1 MEIVRSVY
9 TDLIFH
15 IFAHMK
21 IDNASDIY
29 EEDYVASIEKELNHK
44 TVVPES
50 ITAYYCANFERLAF
64 VNFLPYFMAKNTDEV
79 CYMIRHVGMAT
90 EEDNAKFIEPFC
102 DVLKDISADY
112 IAYWE
117 RKANEQHELYEGLKS
132 YVNERALQMSHFF
145 ENLRETTNT
154 KLMVIVSE
162 SLRCNGRA
170 TQMGDTC
177 VVTLPMLCERY
188 SMSQIFMQ
196 LVHECTHMIT
206 DPLID
211 SIRMDDGSHDIAE
224 CQVMLFDLWLFERY
238 GNEFRD
244 EYIKWLSQETLD
256 ECDKNLSNEQK
267 VKLRECFEL
276 TKQNKEN

>member
-29 EEDYVASIEKELNHK
+29 DEAYVVNMEKELNHK
-44 TVVPES
+44 TVIPES
-50 ITAYYCANFERLAF
+50 VTAYYCANFERLAF
-64 VNFLPYFMAKNTDEV
+64 VNFLPYFVAKNVDEV
-79 CYMIRHVGMAT
+79 CYMIRQVGMTT
-90 EEDNAKFIEPFC
+90 EEDVDKFIIPFC
-102 DVLKDISADY
+102 DVLKAISTDY

-117 RKANEQHELYEGLKS
+117 RKADEQHAVYEGLKAYIS
-132 YVNERALQMSHFF
+132 EKSLQMRHFF
-145 ENLRETTNT
+145 ESLRETTNT
-154 KLMVIVSE
+154 ELKVIVSE

-170 TQMGDTC
+170 TIMGNTC
-177 VVTLPMLCERY
+177 VVTLPMPSEQY
-188 SMSQIFMQ
+188 SMQQIFMQ
-196 LVHECTHMIT
+196 LIHECTHMIT
-206 DPLID
+206 DPLLA

-244 EYIKWLSQETLD
+244 EYVKWLSQETLD
-256 ECDKNLSNEQK
+256 ECEKNLSDEQK
-267 VKLRECFEL
+267 GKLKECFL
-276 TKQNKEN
+276 SL

>member
-29 EEDYVASIEKELNHK
+29 DEAYVVNMEKELNYK
-44 TVVPES
+44 TVIPES
-50 ITAYYCANFERLAF
+50 VTAYYCANFERLAF
-64 VNFLPYFMAKNTDEV
+64 VNFLPYFMAKNVDEV
-79 CYMIRHVGMAT
+79 CYMIRQVGMTT
-90 EEDNAKFIEPFC
+90 EEDVDKFIIPFC
-102 DVLKDISADY
+102 DVLNAISTDY

-117 RKANEQHELYEGLKS
+117 RKADEQQAVYEGLKAYIS
-132 YVNERALQMSHFF
+132 EKSLQMRHFF
-145 ENLRETTNT
+145 ESLRETTNT
-154 KLMVIVSE
+154 ELKVIVSE

-170 TQMGDTC
+170 TIMGNTC
-177 VVTLPMLCERY
+177 VVTLPMPSEQY
-188 SMSQIFMQ
+188 SMQQIFMQ
-196 LVHECTHMIT
+196 LIHECTHMIT
-206 DPLID
+206 DPLLD

-244 EYIKWLSQETLD
+244 EYVKWLTQETLD
-256 ECDKNLSNEQK
+256 ECEKNLSDEQK
-267 VKLRECFEL
+267 GKLKECFL
-276 TKQNKEN
+276 SL